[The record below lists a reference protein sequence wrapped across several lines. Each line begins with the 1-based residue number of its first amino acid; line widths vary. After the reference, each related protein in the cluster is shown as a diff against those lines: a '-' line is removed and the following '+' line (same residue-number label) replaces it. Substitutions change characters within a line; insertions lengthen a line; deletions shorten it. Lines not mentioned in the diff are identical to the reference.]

1 MVCNLKKLDL
11 NIILDNKDD
20 IIIKYQV
27 KLNKKIKELIIEL
40 AVIKD
45 YLKANNGKGQL
56 IDLLQYILSCKY
68 EIEIINI
75 QKFIVKEYIRKNF
88 LIKKKK
94 ERKYGN
100 EILIYV
106 YIQNIVTGKEFEDW
120 VKPNQ
125 INSISELNKLIY
137 WDMKGEE
144 ITF

>member
-1 MVCNLKKLDL
+1 LVCNLKKLDL